1 MADLDRSKN
10 SSKQRMLDAS
20 FGAPSLVTSPD
31 DIGGSAAVPPPLHA
45 ALPSHV
51 ATECASTQFSRP
63 LLRYD
68 HSVPILLNIVHKVHP
83 ESRYV
88 DI

>member
-31 DIGGSAAVPPPLHA
+31 DIGGSAAAAAAPPHA
-45 ALPSHV
+45 ALLPSHV

-68 HSVPILLNIVHKVHP
+68 HSVPIMLNIVQKAH
-83 ESRYV
+83 S

>member
-31 DIGGSAAVPPPLHA
+31 DIGGSAAA
-45 ALPSHV
+45 AAGTHTALLPSHV

-68 HSVPILLNIVHKVHP
+68 HSVPIMLNIVQKAHP
-83 ESRYV
+83 